1 MLYASYH
8 YQLHVLPI
16 TSVVY
21 PHKLAARAPIDI
33 LIRAAIWPYM
43 ASHMAALIRTCL
55 CMSVNIACMVH
66 YTRDRKNTHGNDAM
80 HVT

>member
-1 MLYASYH
+1 MAGH
-8 YQLHVLPI
+8 
-16 TSVVY
+16 
-21 PHKLAARAPIDI
+21 
-33 LIRAAIWPYM
+33 M